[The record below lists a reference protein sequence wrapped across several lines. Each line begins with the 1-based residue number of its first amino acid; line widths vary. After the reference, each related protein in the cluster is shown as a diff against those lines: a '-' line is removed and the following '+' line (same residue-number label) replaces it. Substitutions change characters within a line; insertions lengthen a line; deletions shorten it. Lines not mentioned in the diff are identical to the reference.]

1 MTETAPTY
9 AEHYQA
15 IGRMIVAFQSL
26 EATLK
31 AELTLLMNN
40 ELGTVSGLL
49 VYAMVAEAS
58 FGTAVRIASALPSI
72 YTPARL
78 GVTKEKSVSRLSQC
92 LLETSE
98 QLKKGLRLATE
109 VEERRNQLVHSHWFE
124 GAGYVAPDGMM
135 SRMKTKTRKSGMTIA
150 FEHESIEALAAVAE
164 QARTAQ
170 KLLGTAMREYKQI
183 VAFEW

>member
-1 MTETAPTY
+1 MTEAAPTY
-9 AEHYQA
+9 GQHYQA
-15 IGRMIVAFQSL
+15 IGRMIVAFQGL

-40 ELGTVSGLL
+40 ELGTVSGQL

-58 FGTAVRIASALPSI
+58 FGTAVRIASALPSVF
-72 YTPARL
+72 TPARL
-78 GVTKEKSVSRLSQC
+78 GVTKEESVAQLSRC

-124 GAGYVAPDGMM
+124 SSGYVAPEGMM
-135 SRMKTKTRKSGMTIA
+135 SRMKTKTRKGGVSTA
-150 FEHESIEALAAVAE
+150 FEHESIEAIAAVAG

-170 KLLGTAMREYKQI
+170 ELVGAALRDYKQI
-183 VAFEW
+183 MAFEW